1 MASNFPQSWG
11 RPVSGPG
18 GRRAVRADGVHP
30 ARQRAT
36 PAGGSGTRPN
46 GTRHGRP
53 GAPRRTPH
61 GPEGEPAVNYAEF
74 REAVA
79 KRAGLPPPEADNI
92 VRATLTTLTE
102 RISGGEADD
111 LAAQLP
117 EELREHMHK
126 DVDFGERL
134 DLAEFLNEVRA
145 RAGVDRQRA
154 AEGIRAVLTTLRD
167 AVSAEEFKDMA
178 SELPKDIQQLL
189 YPVSRQVGA

>member
-1 MASNFPQSWG
+1 M
-11 RPVSGPG
+11 
-18 GRRAVRADGVHP
+18 
-30 ARQRAT
+30 
-36 PAGGSGTRPN
+36 
-46 GTRHGRP
+46 
-53 GAPRRTPH
+53 
-61 GPEGEPAVNYAEF
+61 NYAEF

-79 KRAGLPPPEADNI
+79 KRAGLSPPEADNI
-92 VRATLTTLTE
+92 IRATLTTLTE

-117 EELREHMHK
+117 EELREHMNK

-145 RAGVDRQRA
+145 RAGVDRQVA
-154 AEGIRAVLTTLRD
+154 AEGIRAVLTTVRD